1 MDKMT
6 DREHAR
12 RLVNSYK
19 RWPQDPRPGSF
30 AGPAPGGTKEN
41 IIAVV
46 EQAIALGRQLEREA
60 SAGSRP
66 LSGVELVIEAAKRAR
81 PEAWR
86 E

>member
-1 MDKMT
+1 MANKMT
-6 DREHAR
+6 DKEHAR
-12 RLVNSYK
+12 RLVDLHG
-19 RWPQDPRPGSF
+19 PFQ
-30 AGPAPGGTKEN
+30 GPAPGGTKRN

-46 EQAIALGRQLEREA
+46 DRAIVLGRQLEREA

-66 LSGVELVIEAAKRAR
+66 LSNTGLVIEAAKRAR